1 MKYLPTKMFFEQ
13 PRLFNLLNDG
23 INSIIDSSLDSY
35 KFRTVVDE
43 QDDAYVVTAQ
53 VPGMNKKDISIEAK
67 DGIIT
72 IDGAKEINENME
84 STIHREFSIGD
95 DVDESK
101 AVAEVKDGILTLTLP
116 KKEKKKAKTIKIN

>member
-1 MKYLPTKMFFEQ
+1 MFFEQ

-23 INSIIDSSLDSY
+23 INSVIESSLDSY
-35 KFRTVVDE
+35 KFRTVVNE
-43 QDDAYVVTAQ
+43 QDDEYIVTAQ
-53 VPGMNKKDISIEAK
+53 VPGMSKEDISIEAK

-72 IDGAKEINENME
+72 IDGAKEINESME

-95 DVDESK
+95 DVDEAK

>member
-23 INSIIDSSLDSY
+23 INSVIDSSLDSY

-43 QDDAYVVTAQ
+43 QDDEYIVTAQ
-53 VPGMNKKDISIEAK
+53 VPGMSKEDISIEAK

-72 IDGAKEINENME
+72 IDGAKEINESME

-95 DVDESK
+95 DVDEAK

>member
-13 PRLFNLLNDG
+13 PRLFNILNEG

-35 KFRTVVDE
+35 KFRTVVEEEDGE
-43 QDDAYVVTAQ
+43 YTVTAQ
-53 VPGMNKKDISIEAK
+53 VPGLNKEDISIKVE
-67 DGIIT
+67 DGTIV
-72 IDGAKEINENME
+72 IDGSKQINKNME

-95 DVDESK
+95 DIDESK

-116 KKEKKKAKTIKIN
+116 KKAKKKAKTIKIN